1 MPKTQD
7 RGLSII
13 SAIDTFLLDCA
24 ARRLTRQTRA
34 GYKRKLGVVLRWC
47 EQNQITYVTELTT
60 TGLRRFMVELADRNL
75 SGQYQHNIARSLK
88 AFLNF
93 CVREGILEHSPFDR
107 LRMPKLPQHDIEF
120 FNPTEI
126 AKVFKACKTE
136 RDLALCAFLLD
147 TGLRASE
154 AIAVHI
160 GDVNLPAG
168 RVHVMQGKGQKDR
181 TVYIGAKTRRYIARY
196 LRRRPGATDREPLFA
211 SRSGERLTLDGLVQI
226 MRRLQARSGVK
237 KCRAHT
243 FRRTF
248 AVNCLRNG
256 MNVYIV
262 AKLMGHADITMLK
275 RYLAFLEQDL
285 QGAHERYGVVDN
297 L

>member
-1 MPKTQD
+1 M
-7 RGLSII
+7 
-13 SAIDTFLLDCA
+13 
-24 ARRLTRQTRA
+24 
-34 GYKRKLGVVLRWC
+34 
-47 EQNQITYVTELTT
+47 
-60 TGLRRFMVELADRNL
+60 MVELADRNL

-93 CVREGILEHSPFDR
+93 CVREELLDLSPFDR
-107 LRMPKLPQHDIEF
+107 LKMPKLPQHEIEF

-126 AKVFKACKTE
+126 TKILKACKTE
-136 RDLALCAFLLD
+136 RDLALCTFLLD

-154 AIAVHI
+154 AIAVNI
-160 GDVNLPAG
+160 GDLDRREGTVN
-168 RVHVMQGKGQKDR
+168 VVQGKGQKDR
-181 TVYIGAKTRRYIARY
+181 TVYIGAKTRRHLARY
-196 LRRRPGATDREPLFA
+196 LRTRPDAVDREPLFV
-211 SRSGERLTLDGLVQI
+211 SQSKERLTLDGLVQL
-226 MRRLQARSGVK
+226 MRRLQERSGVP

-256 MNVYIV
+256 MNVYVV

-285 QGAHERYGVVDN
+285 AAAHARHGVVDN